1 MHRTWILRHMTL
13 LVIRLTHSHPLP
25 PLGYLQV
32 TDPDLRSAPC
42 LLPPTIIQHE
52 SCRSV
57 LTTTALSSVCWY
69 HPLAASVL
77 FCHMHAIVHDKN
89 RGGRAS
95 AVPLAT
101 LQCCTTHLQNR
112 CLQELL
118 RSRSYGGW
126 SRWFTNSWMSSK
138 SGYTH
143 AIIENEVVLPP
154 TASWE
159 VATDGSSQGS
169 C

>member
-1 MHRTWILRHMTL
+1 MTL
-13 LVIRLTHSHPLP
+13 LVIRLTHSHHSHL
-25 PLGYLQV
+25 YLQV
-32 TDPDLRSAPC
+32 TDPDLRSAPY

-118 RSRSYGGW
+118 RSR
-126 SRWFTNSWMSSK
+126 WMSANLE
-138 SGYTH
+138 SGRTEAGADDSRSH
-143 AIIENEVVLPP
+143 ECPARVAIPMPLWR
-154 TASWE
+154 TK
-159 VATDGSSQGS
+159 
-169 C
+169 

>member
-1 MHRTWILRHMTL
+1 MTL

-95 AVPLAT
+95 AVPLTT
-101 LQCCTTHLQNR
+101 LQCCTTHLQTR

-118 RSRSYGGW
+118 RSR
-126 SRWFTNSWMSSK
+126 WMSANLEF
-138 SGYTH
+138 GRTEAGADDTRNLMNVQQEWLYPRLH
-143 AIIENEVVLPP
+143 
-154 TASWE
+154 
-159 VATDGSSQGS
+159 
-169 C
+169 

>member
-1 MHRTWILRHMTL
+1 MTL
-13 LVIRLTHSHPLP
+13 LVIRLTHSHPFPVSHL
-25 PLGYLQV
+25 YL
-32 TDPDLRSAPC
+32 PDLRT
-42 LLPPTIIQHE
+42 LPLISWAPTIIQHE

-57 LTTTALSSVCWY
+57 LTTTAPSSLCWH

-101 LQCCTTHLQNR
+101 LQCCTTHLQNT

-118 RSRSYGGW
+118 CSRWMSTNLESGRTEAGADDSRSHECPA
-126 SRWFTNSWMSSK
+126 RAAIPMPSWRTK
-138 SGYTH
+138 
-143 AIIENEVVLPP
+143 
-154 TASWE
+154 
-159 VATDGSSQGS
+159 
-169 C
+169 